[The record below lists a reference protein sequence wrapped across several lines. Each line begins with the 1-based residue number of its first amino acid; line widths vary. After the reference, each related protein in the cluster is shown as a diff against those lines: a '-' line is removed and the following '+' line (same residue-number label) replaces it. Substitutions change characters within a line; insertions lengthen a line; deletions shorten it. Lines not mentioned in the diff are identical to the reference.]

1 MNKPKAKLWKGSDY
15 LDRNPKTGAE
25 QDALYLG
32 YFGLT
37 RTTMNERFL
46 KDIPKDLSILEVG
59 CGAGCELDLL
69 RDMGFTNLK
78 GVDLNPRAVE
88 CCRGKGLDV
97 IEADAERLPFK
108 DESFDLVMT
117 NGLLIHIP
125 LERLSVVMGEIVRV
139 SRKYVMGLEYWRRHF
154 RMLPYHG
161 RDDEMWAGPYMDEY
175 LKMGLEKIDS
185 EFYAY
190 GDGKVDQMFLVEKR

>member
-1 MNKPKAKLWKGSDY
+1 MNKKLWKGSDY

-25 QDALYLG
+25 QDALYLS
-32 YFGLT
+32 YFGVT
-37 RTTMNERFL
+37 RTQMNARFL
-46 KDIPKDLSILEVG
+46 ADIPKDCTILEIG
-59 CGAGCELDLL
+59 CGAGCELELL
-69 RDMGFTNLK
+69 RDAGFTNLK
-78 GVDLNPRAVE
+78 GVDLNPEAVE
-88 CCRGKGLDV
+88 FCQGKGLCV

-108 DESFDLVMT
+108 DGSFDLVMT

-190 GDGKVDQMFLVEKR
+190 QDGKVDQMFLARKR

>member
-1 MNKPKAKLWKGSDY
+1 MSEWESGFGQDY
-15 LDRNPKTGAE
+15 LERNPKTAAE

-37 RTTMNERFL
+37 RTAMNERFL
-46 KDIPKDLSILEVG
+46 KDIPKDSSILEVG
-59 CGAGCELDLL
+59 CGSGCELAIL

-88 CCRGKGLDV
+88 FCWDKGLDV
-97 IEADAERLPFK
+97 LLADAGSLPF
-108 DESFDLVMT
+108 DGSSFDLVMT

-125 LERLSVVMGEIVRV
+125 LEKLSVVMGEIVNV
-139 SRKYVMGLEYWRRHF
+139 SRKYVMGFEYWRKHF

-175 LKMGLEKIDS
+175 LKMGLEKVDS

-190 GDGKVDQMFLVEKR
+190 KDGKVDQMFLVEKR